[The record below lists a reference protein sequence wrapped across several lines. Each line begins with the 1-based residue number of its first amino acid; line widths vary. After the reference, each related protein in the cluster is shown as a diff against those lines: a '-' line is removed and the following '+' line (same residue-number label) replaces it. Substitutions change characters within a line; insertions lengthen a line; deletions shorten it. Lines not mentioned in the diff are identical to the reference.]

1 MIFDEGSA
9 GKEIYFIINGQ
20 VEVSQRVNDEKK
32 VIAILEKGDFFGEMA
47 SLNDDLRSMTVK
59 VLEDVYLEELSLDSD
74 EIQAFLGQA
83 RQRLS
88 LSDGETIRVIED
100 VVDVLIRKKLLL
112 LTDLPQAAQK
122 KLMERQRM
130 RSELGALGNLVI
142 DEEDIL

>member
-1 MIFDEGSA
+1 MPYVKRNAA
-9 GKEIYFIINGQ
+9 GEITGL
-20 VEVSQRVNDEKK
+20 
-32 VIAILEKGDFFGEMA
+32 LEEPADGA
-47 SLNDDLRSMTVK
+47 V
-59 VLEDVYLEELSLDSD
+59 EELSLESD
-74 EIQAFLGQA
+74 EIRTFLGQA

-88 LSDGETIRVIED
+88 LSDAETIRVIED

-122 KLMERQRM
+122 KLMARQRM

>member
-1 MIFDEGSA
+1 MPYVKRNAA
-9 GKEIYFIINGQ
+9 GEITGL
-20 VEVSQRVNDEKK
+20 
-32 VIAILEKGDFFGEMA
+32 LEEPADGAG
-47 SLNDDLRSMTVK
+47 
-59 VLEDVYLEELSLDSD
+59 EELSLDSD
-74 EIQAFLGQA
+74 EIQTFLGQA

-88 LSDGETIRVIED
+88 LSDVETIRVIED

>member
-1 MIFDEGSA
+1 MPYVKRNAA
-9 GKEIYFIINGQ
+9 GEITGLLD
-20 VEVSQRVNDEKK
+20 RPADGG
-32 VIAILEKGDFFGEMA
+32 A
-47 SLNDDLRSMTVK
+47 
-59 VLEDVYLEELSLDSD
+59 EELSLDSE

-88 LSDGETIRVIED
+88 QSDVETIRVIED

-122 KLMERQRM
+122 KLLERQRM

-142 DEEDIL
+142 DEEGIL

>member
-1 MIFDEGSA
+1 MRAPGAPAPWEFIGPAA
-9 GKEIYFIINGQ
+9 GMFNTVVAALRYSSICCSTPIGNVMPYVKRNAAGAIIGLLDRP
-20 VEVSQRVNDEKK
+20 E
-32 VIAILEKGDFFGEMA
+32 AGAG
-47 SLNDDLRSMTVK
+47 
-59 VLEDVYLEELSLDSD
+59 EELSLDSE
-74 EIQAFLGQA
+74 EIQAFFGQA

-88 LSDGETIRVIED
+88 LSDVETIRVIED

>member
-1 MIFDEGSA
+1 MA
-9 GKEIYFIINGQ
+9 GMFNTVVETLRYSSISCIAPIGNVMPYVKRNAAGEITGLLDQ
-20 VEVSQRVNDEKK
+20 PADGG
-32 VIAILEKGDFFGEMA
+32 A
-47 SLNDDLRSMTVK
+47 
-59 VLEDVYLEELSLDSD
+59 EELSLDSE

-88 LSDGETIRVIED
+88 LSDVETIRVIED